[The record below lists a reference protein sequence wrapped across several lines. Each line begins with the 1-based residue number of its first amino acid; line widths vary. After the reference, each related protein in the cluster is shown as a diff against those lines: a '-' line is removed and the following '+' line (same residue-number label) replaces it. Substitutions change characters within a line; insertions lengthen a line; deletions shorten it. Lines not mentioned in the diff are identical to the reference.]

1 MYVTLDLLLTTI
13 AQICD
18 GSLGSQSLDPNGM
31 YTASTNNSWQKC
43 HCMASEDRVVKGD
56 AASALPFFPHIL
68 LEL

>member
-31 YTASTNNSWQKC
+31 YILPQQIIHDRNVTAW
-43 HCMASEDRVVKGD
+43 
-56 AASALPFFPHIL
+56 L
-68 LEL
+68 LRTGW